1 MIITRTGCRIDKK
14 EINEDMLGEL
24 RKELTVTPNIDTD
37 YEKDE
42 DIKFPVFIENENFIF
57 IPKFY
62 GIKKFGKMKSEI
74 LSKTSIFSFSGKLRE
89 YQIPIID
96 ECLKKIKKNGGGIL
110 SVPCGFGKTTMALYI
125 AHILQAKT
133 LILVHKTFLQDQWID
148 RIKKFTNASIG
159 IIRQNKVV
167 TNCDIVVGMVES
179 ISYRDYDSS
188 IFDDFKLVIYDEVH
202 HLGSKVFSKALLK
215 TGATYTLGLS
225 ATPIRSDGMTKI
237 IKWFVGDILYKQEM
251 KKDTNVIVKSFE
263 FNTNTKL
270 FTEKKRTFKGKIKIN
285 IPLTINMLCKNNE
298 RTQHIINIISGLRQ
312 NSERKMII
320 LSDRINL
327 LKKLK
332 ESIDKIIENEI
343 KEEKIEENEWKTYYY
358 TGDMKQKSRKEAEMN
373 ADILFATYG
382 MAKEALDIERLN
394 TIIFATPQKN
404 VIQSIGRIMRKT
416 SNETGKDFFS
426 GIKPL
431 IIDFSD
437 FLPIFSHHKEK
448 RIGLYKKN
456 LYKIRYYYFYNDKL
470 VDKKT
475 YAEKT
480 FENELKIKNDYKP
493 DLNNILLDTDSEE
506 ENEDEEDEPIPIP
519 KFIKLDEEIFSE
531 YMFESN

>member
-1 MIITRTGCRIDKK
+1 MIITRSGCRIDKK
-14 EINEDMLGEL
+14 KINEETLNEL
-24 RKELTVTPNIDTD
+24 KKELKVTPIVDMD
-37 YEKDE
+37 YEKNE
-42 DIKFPVFIENENFIF
+42 DITFPVYIEDEKFIY

-62 GIKKFGKMKSEI
+62 GIKKFGKMKNEI
-74 LSKTSIFSFSGKLRE
+74 LSKTSIFSFSGKLRD

-96 ECLKKIKKNGGGIL
+96 ICIKKIKEVGGGIL
-110 SVPCGFGKTTMALYI
+110 SVPCGFGKTTMAIYI

-159 IIRQNKVV
+159 IIRQNKIVV
-167 TNCDIVVGMVES
+167 NCDIVVGMVES
-179 ISYRDYDSS
+179 ISYRDYDPS

-202 HLGSKVFSKALLK
+202 HLGSKIFSKTLLK

-225 ATPIRSDGMTKI
+225 ATPIRNDGMTKI
-237 IKWFVGDILYKQEM
+237 IKWFVGDIIYKQEM
-251 KKDTNVIVKSFE
+251 KKDANVNVKSFE
-263 FNTNTKL
+263 FNTDTKL
-270 FTEKKRTFKGKIKIN
+270 FTEKKRAFGGKIKIN

-298 RTQHIINIISGLRQ
+298 RTQHLINIISGLRQ
-312 NSERKMII
+312 NSERKIII
-320 LSDRINL
+320 LSDRISL
-327 LKKLK
+327 LKILK
-332 ESIDKIIENEI
+332 EAIDKIIENEI
-343 KEEKIEENEWKTYYY
+343 KEEKIEKDEWKTYYY
-358 TGDMKQKSRKEAEMN
+358 TGDLNQKSRKEAEIN

-416 SNETGKDFFS
+416 SKET

-448 RIGLYKKN
+448 RIKLYQKN
-456 LYKIRYYYFYNDKL
+456 SYKIRYYYFYNGKF
-470 VDKKT
+470 VNKKN
-475 YAEKT
+475 YFEKT
-480 FENELKIKNDYKP
+480 FQKSSKIEKDYNP
-493 DLNNILLDTDSEE
+493 NLEEILLDTDSE
-506 ENEDEEDEPIPIP
+506 DETDESEDEPIPEP
-519 KFIKLDEEIFSE
+519 KFVKLDKEVFNNYIF
-531 YMFESN
+531 